1 MTWNTLLYIARQR
14 MLLSFQKYRLPK
26 VRYTIIS
33 ICFPG
38 MTKLL
43 VATGLAS
50 KNLRYSSSVEIVNL
64 DESNPDLICDNLPN
78 LPVSVRS
85 ATGKLL
91 NRNRPTICGGS
102 AGTAHCE
109 CHSFEEG
116 RCGHRCAWMD
126 IKGEGERE
134 RKRKIKIG
142 RGRERER
149 ERKQKKER
157 NRN

>member
-1 MTWNTLLYIARQR
+1 
-14 MLLSFQKYRLPK
+14 
-26 VRYTIIS
+26 
-33 ICFPG
+33 

-64 DESNPDLICDNLPN
+64 DEYNPDLICDNLPN

-91 NRNRPTICGGS
+91 NRTRPTICGGS
-102 AGTAHCE
+102 GGTAHCE

-116 RCGHRCAWMD
+116 RCEHRCTWMD
-126 IKGEGERE
+126 IKRGKRKREKVRKRQRE
-134 RKRKIKIG
+134 RKRN
-142 RGRERER
+142 REAERER
-149 ERKQKKER
+149 GKQRE
-157 NRN
+157 